1 MSLEYQRTA
10 FDLGSGTLHP
20 NDAIMETGRL
30 PVDVYYSRERFEA
43 EREMFGRIWLNI
55 AEEMEIPNAGD
66 WVVRE
71 IPIRSISLVIVR
83 GKDMKIRAFYNNCAH
98 RSMRLLWEEK
108 GRGGKFVCPYHAWM
122 YNASGELMNIPDPEC
137 FAHIDKKD
145 HGLSPIQCDTWE
157 GFIFVNLDPA
167 PAQTLQ
173 EYLGPMAE
181 AIKDAPFTAFPTRV
195 RIRSQIKA
203 NWKLAL
209 EAQTEGYHAAILH
222 ARTVG
227 KMLASKD
234 NPFNR
239 PLSWE
244 ALGPHRSQS
253 VQFNPDFEM
262 FKGRSVQLFALSN
275 SQQIVF
281 GADGPGAAFAT
292 QPGVNKSRSNN
303 WGNEQFTLYPHF
315 VMHVSTG
322 GWFYHRFWP
331 IDEKTTIWEAT
342 YHFGKV
348 RSLRESFG
356 NQFTLAF
363 NRDTLTEDNVAIE
376 KQQVE
381 LPSGARRELMFA
393 SKAEMLCRH
402 FAAVNDS
409 YLATLDEDRR
419 AVAAE

>member
-1 MSLEYQRTA
+1 MSLDYDRTA
-10 FDLGSGTLHP
+10 FDLGSGPLYPDDT
-20 NDAIMETGRL
+20 IMETGRVA
-30 PVDVYYSRERFEA
+30 VDVYHAKERFAA

-55 AEEMEIPNAGD
+55 AEELEVPNAGD
-66 WVVRE
+66 WIVRE
-71 IPIRSISLVIVR
+71 IPNRSVSLIIVR
-83 GKDMKIRAFYNNCAH
+83 GKDMKIRAFYNSCAH
-98 RSMRLLWEEK
+98 RGMRLVWEDK

-122 YNASGELMNIPDPEC
+122 YDAAGALQNIPDPEC

-145 HGLSPIQCDTWE
+145 HGLSPIACDTWE
-157 GFIFVNLDPA
+157 SFIFVNLDPT
-167 PAQTLQ
+167 PAQTLL
-173 EYLGPMAE
+173 EYLGPMAD
-181 AIKDAPFTAFPTRV
+181 AIRGAPFTAFPTRG
-195 RIRSQIKA
+195 RIHSKIDA

-227 KMLASKD
+227 RMLASKD

-244 ALGPHRSQS
+244 PIGPHRSAS
-253 VQFNPDFEM
+253 VQFNPDFEI
-262 FKGRSVQLFALSN
+262 FDGRTVQLFALSN
-275 SQQIVF
+275 AQQIVF
-281 GADGPGAAFAT
+281 GAEGAGAGFAT
-292 QPGVNKSRSNN
+292 QPGVNRSKSNN

-331 IDEKTTIWEAT
+331 IDEKTTIWEAI

-348 RSLRESFG
+348 RSLRESFA

-381 LPSGARRELMFA
+381 LASGARRELVFGA
-393 SKAEMLCRH
+393 KSEMLCRH

-409 YLATLDEDRR
+409 YLPTLMAEQ
-419 AVAAE
+419 APLAAE